1 MAIINFKEK
10 IIQIKIVYYGPGRS
24 GKTTN
29 LEYLY
34 NSLKEKFKDDLPSKL
49 ITIDTQGDRTLF
61 FDFFPIELG
70 KINGLDLKLQLY
82 TTPGQVMYESTRRLV
97 LKGVDG
103 VIFVADSLASREDA
117 NLDSFQNL
125 KDNLAH
131 HKLTMDDIKL
141 VFQWNKRD
149 LEKNGIPLLDPETMD
164 KQLNSELQ
172 TKAFPSSA
180 TIGTNVFKTLNV
192 AAKMTVESVIEK
204 LLDQKQNLPN

>member
-10 IIQIKIVYYGPGRS
+10 IVQVKIVYYGPGRS

-34 NSLKEKFKDDLPSKL
+34 NSLKKKFQDELPSKL

-103 VIFVADSLASREDA
+103 VIFVADSLASREEA

-131 HKLTMDDIKL
+131 HNLNLDDIQL

-149 LEKNGIPLLDPETMD
+149 LENNGIPLLDMETMD
-164 KQLNSELQ
+164 KQMNSELKTQ
-172 TKAFPSSA
+172 AFPSSA
-180 TIGTNVFKTLNV
+180 SEGTNVFKTLNV

-204 LLDQKQNLPN
+204 LLNQKQSIPN

>member
-172 TKAFPSSA
+172 TKAFASSA